1 MLMIAYIAIAFI
13 IGLLIGFLI
22 TKLANENKY
31 RNEKEESKNSYLQ
44 LDKSLIEYRAS
55 TETNLKVL
63 NEKID
68 EKDKEIFSL
77 KETIETGN
85 RELLTKNQEIAI
97 KNATIDSI
105 NEKLN
110 TQKEEIE
117 KLEQKFSAEFENL
130 ANKILETKSEKFT
143 QLNKENIQAILN
155 PLSKNIEEF
164 KKTVNDTY
172 DKESKERFSLGEKV
186 KELAQLNQTISEDAK
201 NLTKA
206 LKGESKTQG
215 RWGEMILETILEK
228 SGLRKGEEYFLEYQL
243 TDDEGNPLR
252 SDSEHKKMRPDAII
266 KYPDK
271 RTVII
276 DSKVSLNAFIRF
288 TSSDDVEEQK
298 TALNEHVQAV
308 KNHIISLSTKG
319 YDDYNK
325 TLDFVMMFIP
335 SEPAYMAVLQG
346 DPEIWSFAYEK
357 RILLINPTNLI
368 IALKLI
374 ADLWKR
380 EYQNKNAQ
388 EIADRGSKLYDKF
401 VTFVASLNDIGNN
414 IEKAQK
420 SYQESNK
427 LLTTGNDNLILQATK
442 LKNLGIKNK
451 KELPV
456 EIVENQEIKMIESD

>member
-1 MLMIAYIAIAFI
+1 MLVIAYIAIAFI
-13 IGLLIGFLI
+13 IGLVIGFLI
-22 TKLANENKY
+22 TTLANENKY
-31 RNEKEESKNSYLQ
+31 KNEKEESKNSYLQ

-55 TETNLKVL
+55 METNLKVL

-77 KETIETGN
+77 KETIETDN
-85 RELLTKNQEIAI
+85 RELITKNQEIAK

-105 NEKLN
+105 NEKLS

-243 TDDEGNPLR
+243 TDDAGNPLR
-252 SDSEHKKMRPDAII
+252 SDSENKKMRPDAII

-288 TSSDDVEEQK
+288 ISSDDVEEQK
-298 TALNEHVQAV
+298 ASLNEHVQAV

-319 YDDYNK
+319 YDDYSK

-346 DPEIWSFAYEK
+346 DPEIWSFAYER
-357 RILLINPTNLI
+357 RILLINPTSLI
-368 IALKLI
+368 IVLKLI

-401 VTFVASLNDIGNN
+401 VTFVASLSDIGNN

-420 SYQESNK
+420 SYQESYK
-427 LLTTGNDNLILQATK
+427 LLTTGNDNLVLQATK

-456 EIVENQEIKMIESD
+456 EMVENQEIKMIESD